1 MPTRRIALTG
11 GIACGK
17 SVVGDYLRQR
27 GIPVIDADDVVHGM
41 LRNDEGLKANI
52 RQEFG
57 EAVFDETGGVNRPRL
72 GERVFADA
80 PKRKLVESWI
90 HPKIRETML
99 AFFAEHQARPL
110 VVAIIPLFF
119 ESNLEPYYDE
129 IWLLETEEQTRL
141 ERLLQNRGMSREE
154 ALARMKSQMPAE
166 EKRRR
171 AEQCACY
178 HILDNNGPPDA
189 LLRQVESI
197 LAGRQTV
204 DAV

>member
-17 SVVGDYLRQR
+17 SLVGETLRAK

-41 LRNDEGLKANI
+41 LRNDEDLKSNI
-52 RQEFG
+52 RQAFG
-57 EAVFDETGGVNRPRL
+57 EMVFDATGGVDRPKL
-72 GERVFADA
+72 GQYVFSDA
-80 PKRKLVESWI
+80 EKRKLVESWI
-90 HPKIRETML
+90 HPKIREAML
-99 AFFAEHQARPL
+99 AFFAEHDAQPF

-129 IWLLETEEQTRL
+129 VWLLETDEATRL
-141 ERLLQNRGMSREE
+141 ERLLQKRGMSQEE

-171 AEQCACY
+171 AEQCDCY
-178 HILDNNGPPDA
+178 HILDNNGAPNA
-189 LLRQVESI
+189 LLQQVERI
-197 LAGRQTV
+197 LERV
-204 DAV
+204 